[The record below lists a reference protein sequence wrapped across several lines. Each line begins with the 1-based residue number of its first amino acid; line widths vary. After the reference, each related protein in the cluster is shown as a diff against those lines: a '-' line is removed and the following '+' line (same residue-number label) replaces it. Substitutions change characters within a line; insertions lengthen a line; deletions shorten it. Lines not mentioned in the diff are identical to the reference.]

1 MKKFIILT
9 LFISFCSAPQSSEL
23 YESADEVITSS
34 EDVGEIIT
42 TSSTTI
48 TTTIAP
54 TTTTTI
60 APTTSTIAPT
70 TTTIAST
77 TTASTTTTVAP
88 LIRNDFDIIDLPV
101 PTLIRVN
108 THVKETSESPYWKNK
123 SGDELTIVFRLDT
136 NSETG
141 WQLPYENEDGS
152 IDLRYPSTRHVFID
166 FTYQADC
173 YIQSGSNIRDYPDF
187 YSQTDPSILRIDKSL
202 DPPNNGSELNDFN
215 CKTSNKIPI
224 YTITIYISKTNPFN
238 SFTDIDFGNVAY
250 VRYYFGAHSS
260 RDIEPSLSCNTE
272 EFLSKNF
279 PRVETHDWG
288 VKGCRTVDTFNFPET
303 NNPLGFDYSG
313 TGNNG
318 YQVEWKYNS
327 NIPSFNLSDR

>member
-1 MKKFIILT
+1 MKKFVVFLIFIQCGTGGVEYEELSIIETTSTTTLT
-9 LFISFCSAPQSSEL
+9 
-23 YESADEVITSS
+23 
-34 EDVGEIIT
+34 T
-42 TSSTTI
+42 TSSTTTSS
-48 TTTIAP
+48 TTTSSM
-54 TTTTTI
+54 T
-60 APTTSTIAPT
+60 TTSTT
-70 TTTIAST
+70 TSST
-77 TTASTTTTVAP
+77 TTTTVAP

-123 SGDELTIVFRLDT
+123 SGDELTIVFRLDL

-141 WQLPYENEDGS
+141 WKLPYENEDGS
-152 IDLRYPSTRHVFID
+152 IDLRNPSVQHVFID

-173 YIQSGSNIRDYPDF
+173 YIQSGSNIRDYPHF
-187 YSQTDPSILRIDKSL
+187 FSQTDPSILRIDKSL
-202 DPPNNGSELNDFN
+202 DPPFTGSELNDFN

-260 RDIEPSLSCNTE
+260 RDIEPSFSCSTE

-288 VKGCRTVDTFNFPET
+288 VKGCRTVDTLNFPET

-318 YQVEWKYNS
+318 YQVEWNYKPNV
-327 NIPSFNLSDR
+327 PSFNLSDR